1 MVCVVLHDLYIERGD
16 LVPRKFDLTLDHASS
31 KHLSPEEVRN
41 ALALR
46 SANQKNFE
54 VNKISQTF
62 KVQKAL
68 TAKMW
73 KEKED
78 SLLTE
83 IQHSLIL
90 FHF

>member
-1 MVCVVLHDLYIERGD
+1 MVCVVLHDLDIERGD
-16 LVPRKFDLTLDHASS
+16 LVPRKFDLTSDHASS

-62 KVQKAL
+62 KVRKAL
-68 TAKMW
+68 AAKMW
-73 KEKED
+73 KEKEG
-78 SLLTE
+78 SL
-83 IQHSLIL
+83 
-90 FHF
+90 

>member
-1 MVCVVLHDLYIERGD
+1 MVCVALHDLYIERGD
-16 LVPRKFDLTLDHASS
+16 LVPRKFYLTLDHASS

-78 SLLTE
+78 SL
-83 IQHSLIL
+83 
-90 FHF
+90 

>member
-1 MVCVVLHDLYIERGD
+1 M
-16 LVPRKFDLTLDHASS
+16 
-31 KHLSPEEVRN
+31 RN

-62 KVQKAL
+62 KAWKAL

-73 KEKED
+73 KEKEG
-78 SLLTE
+78 SLWIE
-83 IQHSLIL
+83 IQPSLIL
-90 FHF
+90 FHFRTEIYDAYYYITVIVTILYYSYTCVQYLDAQTR

>member
-1 MVCVVLHDLYIERGD
+1 M
-16 LVPRKFDLTLDHASS
+16 
-31 KHLSPEEVRN
+31 RN

-78 SLLTE
+78 SLWTE

-90 FHF
+90 FHFWTEIYDVYYYITVIVTILYYSYTCLQYLDVQTR